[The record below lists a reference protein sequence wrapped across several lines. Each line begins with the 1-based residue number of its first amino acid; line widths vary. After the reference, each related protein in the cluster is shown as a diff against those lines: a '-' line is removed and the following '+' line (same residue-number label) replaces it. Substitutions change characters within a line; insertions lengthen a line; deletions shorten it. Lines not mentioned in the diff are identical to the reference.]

1 MPRRLHNTSY
11 SKTLQWL
18 IKSRIKN
25 IDMDKKK
32 FWLKL
37 LFLLFLIGATVNII
51 SKQRNTPYQYDTG
64 FIFGTV
70 YHITYQHDKSLN
82 NEIVAELNKV
92 DAALSMFNKKSE
104 ITRINNN
111 EPITV
116 GKMFTDVFTLAE
128 KISADTD
135 GAFDITVAP
144 LVNAWGFGFKSGNMP
159 SRHTIDSLRTFVGY
173 KRVELHDSRIVKAD
187 PRVML
192 DCSAIA
198 KGYGC
203 DVVAELLRR
212 KGIDNFMVEIGGEV
226 VTSGISEKR
235 VPWKIGVTKP
245 SDDSLSVNNEL
256 QTVLNITDKAMATS
270 GNYRN
275 FYYKNGKKYAHT
287 IDPATGYP
295 VQHSLLSATVISDR
309 CAKADAYATA
319 FMVMG
324 LEKAKKVL
332 DRHRDLMAYLIYSDH
347 KGEYKVW
354 FSPSLRDKIIE

>member
-1 MPRRLHNTSY
+1 MNKQQSKRLM
-11 SKTLQWL
+11 LQL
-18 IKSRIKN
+18 P
-25 IDMDKKK
+25 
-32 FWLKL
+32 
-37 LFLLFLIGATVNII
+37 FLILLIVGTVMII
-51 SKQRNTPYQYDTG
+51 YNQKNTPYQHDKG
-64 FIFGTV
+64 MIFGTV
-70 YHITYQHDKSLN
+70 YHVTYQNSDNLN
-82 NEIVAELNKV
+82 DQIVTELNKV
-92 DAALSMFNKKSE
+92 DSSLSMFNKQSV
-104 ITRINNN
+104 ITKVNDNQDI
-111 EPITV
+111 EV
-116 GKMFTDVFTLAE
+116 DQMFGDVFTLARTV
-128 KISADTD
+128 SADTD

-173 KRVELHDSRIVKAD
+173 KRVELHDNRIVKAD